1 MSWILMAGAFAVAF
15 GFVKVRRGRISKAD
29 GRAY

>member
-15 GFVKVRRGRISKAD
+15 TFVKVRRGRIAKAD
-29 GRAY
+29 GRAN